1 MSHRL
6 SVTITQ
12 SKIIKRALDAAG
24 IDSNIEP
31 DSPGRVF
38 FAELHGRVTVN
49 NPWHVFK
56 VYDGR
61 YKKQYAHAPLNNLD
75 GVEAVLSVASW
86 FFTEFYGSEIA
97 RILSASLMLAIRSEA
112 FITHSDETDSS
123 IDSGDA
129 VDVMYG
135 AVRAIDPTYKVSSC
149 VEHEAG
155 ADQLR

>member
-6 SVTITQ
+6 SVTIAQ
-12 SKIIKRALDAAG
+12 SRIIKRALDAAG
-24 IDSNIEP
+24 IYSDIES
-31 DSPGRVF
+31 DWQGRVI
-38 FAELHGRVTVN
+38 FAVIYGRVTVN

-61 YKKQYAHAPLNNLD
+61 YKKQFAPAPLNNSD

-97 RILSASLMLAIRSEA
+97 RILSASLMLAIRSEGFIA
-112 FITHSDETDSS
+112 FSDETDSS

-135 AVRAIDPTYKVSSC
+135 AVRAIDPTYKK
-149 VEHEAG
+149 EE
-155 ADQLR
+155 